1 MKSEETCLLDKLW
14 FVALFQ
20 VLDIYFSEHGC
31 LALWFELNNKP

>member
-20 VLDIYFSEHGC
+20 VLDIYFSETWT
-31 LALWFELNNKP
+31 LSPVV